1 MRTHLI
7 KRQSIVYLKIE
18 KMKSLKY
25 KIIKSREQYDAYCN
39 ALEELLFQN
48 EETKDIEVLEEIE
61 LLTLLIEKWD
71 KEHNSFMELE
81 PIQLLKSL
89 MAEHHL
95 RAKDLVDI
103 MGISKGMVSNI
114 LNYRK
119 GLSKESIRKLSIH
132 FKLSQEAFNK
142 PYKLITEV
150 NKHYKNANLMNTKKD
165 LVVA

>member
-1 MRTHLI
+1 
-7 KRQSIVYLKIE
+7 
-18 KMKSLKY
+18 MKSLKY